1 MKASF
6 APVVKEKKNLKR
18 KWNEGKGLHYTGFF
32 CVCVPGNSLCSS
44 PPVVIRRDE
53 KKRSLISFENSSDA
67 V

>member
-1 MKASF
+1 MKARAYIMLAF
-6 APVVKEKKNLKR
+6 V
-18 KWNEGKGLHYTGFF
+18 

-44 PPVVIRRDE
+44 PPIIMRRDE